1 MADVLEEGY
10 WAGVAAASEKYAGL
24 GTIQGKVAGVRS
36 KLLKELK
43 HLTHHVG
50 HHAGH
55 RQIHHAVVPHETTRT
70 ATRRHAKPQD
80 VVVKRKVGKSA

>member
-1 MADVLEEGY
+1 MADALSKAYQAGMRAAYEER
-10 WAGVAAASEKYAGL
+10 GL
-24 GTIQGKVAGVRS
+24 LKEGGAKS

-50 HHAGH
+50 HHVGH

-70 ATRRHAKPQD
+70 ATRRHARPQD
-80 VVVKRKVGKSA
+80 VVSHVPKTKGRRGIRK